1 MNVTQEC
8 NEEVKY
14 LSHLFNKPHTINV
27 YNKNAKKTLVD
38 LNKGSQTNFQEMY
51 DSSLRLRQQQ
61 QQQQQQQIRKR
72 PQAYYP
78 QYMQPSIELR
88 KALYSQKEPEFI
100 NYSNRPRVVNV
111 GPEVYTQREPEFINY
126 SNRARVVNVRPEV
139 SHVHIPTY
147 DGVGHTLGL
156 SHPSHRAEY
165 TLHRSHRP
173 ETQPETGG
181 VATETRDVG
190 IGTQSET
197 RDVATETQPETG
209 DVGTD
214 MIQSNISF
222 DDWQRQ
228 AIQQQIQPS
237 QQHRPETGVDKSMKK
252 TYQCPYCVY
261 VTSRKRTLER
271 HIQSLHKIYHCSD
284 CPYTTQ
290 GEYFCK
296 RHCQSIHG
304 FTPIQPLYY
313 TIFR

>member
-1 MNVTQEC
+1 MGNG
-8 NEEVKY
+8 
-14 LSHLFNKPHTINV
+14 
-27 YNKNAKKTLVD
+27 KKTLID
-38 LNKGSQTNFQEMY
+38 LSKGSKTNYQEMY
-51 DSSLRLRQQQ
+51 DSSLRQKT
-61 QQQQQQQIRKR
+61 RKT
-72 PQAYYP
+72 PQV
-78 QYMQPSIELR
+78 IELR
-88 KALYSQKEPEFI
+88 KAL
-100 NYSNRPRVVNV
+100 NR
-111 GPEVYTQREPEFINY
+111 QREPEFINY

-139 SHVHIPTY
+139 SHVHIPAY
-147 DGVGHTLGL
+147 GGVQFI
-156 SHPSHRAEY
+156 
-165 TLHRSHRP
+165 P
-173 ETQPETGG
+173 ETRDVGSETHNSDLKLGMLLLKHNLKLG
-181 VATETRDVG
+181 DVATETRDVG

-290 GEYFCK
+290 GEYFFK

-304 FTPIQPLYY
+304 FTPIQPLYLSLIHISEPTRPY
-313 TIFR
+313 

>member
-1 MNVTQEC
+1 MGNG
-8 NEEVKY
+8 
-14 LSHLFNKPHTINV
+14 
-27 YNKNAKKTLVD
+27 KKTLID
-38 LNKGSQTNFQEMY
+38 LSKGSKTNYQEMY
-51 DSSLRLRQQQ
+51 DSSLRQKT
-61 QQQQQQQIRKR
+61 RKT
-72 PQAYYP
+72 PQV
-78 QYMQPSIELR
+78 IELR
-88 KALYSQKEPEFI
+88 KAL
-100 NYSNRPRVVNV
+100 NR
-111 GPEVYTQREPEFINY
+111 QREPEFINY

-139 SHVHIPTY
+139 SHVHIPAY
-147 DGVGHTLGL
+147 
-156 SHPSHRAEY
+156 
-165 TLHRSHRP
+165 
-173 ETQPETGG
+173 GG
-181 VATETRDVG
+181 VQF
-190 IGTQSET
+190 IPET

-290 GEYFCK
+290 GEYFFK